1 MKTEGQIMMLRSL
14 EVWTIRQVCLNP
26 LELALGQ
33 EENRWAET
41 SRFPKV
47 TKETSLSG
55 SNILP

>member
-1 MKTEGQIMMLRSL
+1 MMLRSL

>member
-47 TKETSLSG
+47 T
-55 SNILP
+55 